1 MEGQQAVRQRDTTPR
16 IHPRLGTPS
25 PPPTP
30 PAQGVFFNFY
40 FITYMISP
48 KYCHA
53 AVGYLEEEAV
63 LTYTHLL
70 GVRLGDV
77 SGAGGNN
84 TLPPS

>member
-1 MEGQQAVRQRDTTPR
+1 MEGQQAVRQRDTTPD
-16 IHPRLGTPS
+16 PLLVTPS

-30 PAQGVFFNFY
+30 PQGVFFNFY